1 MTRKW
6 KTCSAGATEVR
17 VLLDT
22 AVLIFAVE
30 APQRLSKRAA
40 GVLGNAENI
49 RELSSV
55 SLTEIAVKASLGKL
69 VFSAAAAHQ
78 AIDDMDLRVLL
89 FTAEH
94 AFRMFE
100 LPIHHR
106 DPFDRQLVA
115 QALCEEIP
123 IVTPDEK
130 FGLYRGLQLI
140 W

>member
-1 MTRKW
+1 
-6 KTCSAGATEVR
+6 VR